1 MVLAHGAVFY
11 RPSKGLRMAHRSHS
25 RSHSH
30 TNGNCGSFDR
40 IASWFSRVTGSS
52 GAFLLAL
59 GIILV
64 WAVTGPFFHFSETWQ
79 LIINTGTTIV
89 TFLLLF
95 IVQNTQM
102 RDTQALHLKLDA
114 LIFVMSDCDNALME
128 AETLGRR
135 ELEALIRE
143 YQKKAHKTPVQGRH
157 PLTRPDD
164 GDAPPPTEG
173 ECHAP

>member
-1 MVLAHGAVFY
+1 MLA
-11 RPSKGLRMAHRSHS
+11 
-25 RSHSH
+25 
-30 TNGNCGSFDR
+30 C
-40 IASWFSRVTGSS
+40 
-52 GAFLLAL
+52 
-59 GIILV
+59 GIIIA
-64 WAVTGPFFHFSETWQ
+64 WAVSGPLFHYSETWQ
-79 LIINTGTTIV
+79 LVINTGTTLI

-95 IVQNTQM
+95 IVQNTQT

-114 LIFVMSDCDNALME
+114 LILVMSDCDNALME

-164 GDAPPPTEG
+164 GDAPTPSEG